1 MPTLVKTASAI
12 NANSYADEDDGDE
25 YMETRLHT
33 DNWDDATSDEREFA
47 LMWATRL
54 LDTLCAWDG
63 KKATDTQALRWPRSF
78 IWDPDGDAVLNTV
91 VPQFLIDATCE
102 YALHLI
108 GSDRTQTFDPELSA
122 FNKLVIGPLEMEM
135 SNPSKGQIT
144 KVSMIPESVWILVR
158 RYCSRIG
165 LGQKTTV
172 RI

>member
-1 MPTLVKTASAI
+1 MALIATAGAAD
-12 NANSYADEDDGDE
+12 ANSYATEDNGDS
-25 YMETRLHT
+25 YMETRLHIT
-33 DNWDDATSDEREFA
+33 NWTGATGDEREAA

-54 LDTLCAWDG
+54 LDKLCAWDG
-63 KKATDTQALRWPRSF
+63 SKATDTQALRWPRSF
-78 IWDPDGDAVLNTV
+78 IYDPDGDAVLNTII
-91 VPQFLIDATCE
+91 PQFLIDATCE

-158 RYCSRIG
+158 NYCSRVG
-165 LGQKTTV
+165 ARQKTTV